1 MEIKTWEQFGIWLGM
16 QFPVAAVVVLVARWM
31 IAYFDDQH
39 AADRVRTKEQ
49 HAAVI
54 AEKNQQIADRDRRI
68 AELVTERD
76 KLMVLNYPSW
86 GKPTPGVPG
95 RQP

>member
-1 MEIKTWEQFGIWLGM
+1 MEIKTWEQLGIWLGM
-16 QFPVAAVVVLVARWM
+16 QFPVVAIVLFVARWM
-31 IAYFDDQH
+31 IRYFDDQH

-54 AEKNQQIADRDRRI
+54 AEKDKQLADRDRRI
-68 AELVTERD
+68 AALEAERD

-86 GKPTPGVPG
+86 DKPSPGASG
-95 RQP
+95 RK